1 MPLDNLTDLLVFIRV
16 ADACSFTLAAERLG
30 ISRSAAGKCVNRL
43 EERLATRL
51 LQRTTRSV
59 SLTEDGAVFYEYAQR
74 ILSQAEEAETALNT
88 RRQTPRGRLRLD
100 LPVSL
105 GRLHILPILREF
117 LAQWPEVDADVSFS
131 DEYSDLVRDGI
142 DVAVRVGGSDDSR
155 LVRRVLAPHRL
166 ITCAAPDYLAR
177 HGTPAKPEALGEH
190 ETLVFSHQGLPAPLA
205 LFGQRP
211 TARTAGARPD
221 AFQQRRGL
229 AGCGRR
235 RGRPVPGGGVSG
247 RRADC
252 GRHAGAGAGALLSPG
267 AADLRRL
274 SQPTPSLPQ
283 GETVPGGDRTALAGQ
298 GDLGNR
304 LARAIHAPFKASVR
318 RIKR

>member
-235 RGRPVPGGGVSG
+235 RGRPVRWGRFWSASRLRPARWCRCWSAIVARG
-247 RRADC
+247 RRSAPSIPAD
-252 GRHAGAGAGALLSPG
+252 AISPP
-267 AADLRRL
+267 R
-274 SQPTPSLPQ
+274 
-283 GETVPGGDRTALAGQ
+283 
-298 GDLGNR
+298 
-304 LARAIHAPFKASVR
+304 
-318 RIKR
+318 

>member
-142 DVAVRVGGSDDSR
+142 DVAIRVGGSDDSR
-155 LVRRVLAPHRL
+155 LVRRVLAPHRRRRAG
-166 ITCAAPDYLAR
+166 I
-177 HGTPAKPEALGEH
+177 
-190 ETLVFSHQGLPAPLA
+190 
-205 LFGQRP
+205 
-211 TARTAGARPD
+211 AGAFNQRRPD
-221 AFQQRRGL
+221 GCRAVGRPSSGKRRG
-229 AGCGRR
+229 AGTSLGQFES
-235 RGRPVPGGGVSG
+235 VAE
-247 RRADC
+247 RAAF
-252 GRHAGAGAGALLSPG
+252 H
-267 AADLRRL
+267 
-274 SQPTPSLPQ
+274 
-283 GETVPGGDRTALAGQ
+283 
-298 GDLGNR
+298 
-304 LARAIHAPFKASVR
+304 R
-318 RIKR
+318 RIAV

>member
-283 GETVPGGDRTALAGQ
+283 GETVLAAIERRWQ
-298 GDLGNR
+298 G
-304 LARAIHAPFKASVR
+304 RAIWETA
-318 RIKR
+318 

>member
-1 MPLDNLTDLLVFIRV
+1 MANLPSMPLDNLTDLLVFIRV

-190 ETLVFSHQGLPAPLA
+190 ETLVFSHQGLPAPWRYLVN
-205 LFGQRP
+205 GQLHEQP
-211 TARTAGARPD
+211 V
-221 AFQQRRGL
+221 
-229 AGCGRR
+229 
-235 RGRPVPGGGVSG
+235 RGRMRFNNVEALRDAAV
-247 RRADC
+247 
-252 GRHAGAGAGALLSPG
+252 AGAGLCQVGAFLVGEQIAAGTLVPVLERYCRPG
-267 AADLRRL
+267 PPICAVYPSRRHLPKVKLFLAAIERRW
-274 SQPTPSLPQ
+274 Q
-283 GETVPGGDRTALAGQ
+283 G
-298 GDLGNR
+298 
-304 LARAIHAPFKASVR
+304 RAIWETA
-318 RIKR
+318 

>member
-142 DVAVRVGGSDDSR
+142 DVAIRVGGSDDSR

-177 HGTPAKPEALGEH
+177 YGTPAKPEALGDH
-190 ETLVFSHQGLPAPLA
+190 ETLVFSHQGLPAPGA
-205 LFGQRP
+205 IWSTANCTNSRCAAGCVSTTSRP
-211 TARTAGARPD
+211 CGMRPSPGPACAKWGRFWSASRLRPARWCRCWSAIVARGRRSAPSIPAGAI
-221 AFQQRRGL
+221 
-229 AGCGRR
+229 
-235 RGRPVPGGGVSG
+235 
-247 RRADC
+247 
-252 GRHAGAGAGALLSPG
+252 SPP
-267 AADLRRL
+267 R
-274 SQPTPSLPQ
+274 
-283 GETVPGGDRTALAGQ
+283 
-298 GDLGNR
+298 
-304 LARAIHAPFKASVR
+304 
-318 RIKR
+318 

>member
-190 ETLVFSHQGLPAPLA
+190 ETLVFSHQGLPAPRRYLVNGQLHEQPVRGRMRFNNVEA
-205 LFGQRP
+205 LRD
-211 TARTAGARPD
+211 AAVAGA
-221 AFQQRRGL
+221 GL
-229 AGCGRR
+229 CR
-235 RGRPVPGGGVSG
+235 GGVSG

-283 GETVPGGDRTALAGQ
+283 GETVHGGDRTALAGQ

>member
-190 ETLVFSHQGLPAPLA
+190 ETLVFSHQGLPAPWRYLVN
-205 LFGQRP
+205 GQLHEQPVRGGCVSTTSRP
-211 TARTAGARPD
+211 CGMRPSPGPACARWGRFWSASRLRPARWCRCWS
-221 AFQQRRGL
+221 AIVAR
-229 AGCGRR
+229 GRR
-235 RGRPVPGGGVSG
+235 SAPSIP
-247 RRADC
+247 AD
-252 GRHAGAGAGALLSPG
+252 AISP
-267 AADLRRL
+267 R
-274 SQPTPSLPQ
+274 
-283 GETVPGGDRTALAGQ
+283 
-298 GDLGNR
+298 
-304 LARAIHAPFKASVR
+304 
-318 RIKR
+318 

>member
-190 ETLVFSHQGLPAPLA
+190 ETLVFSHQGLPAPWRYLVNGQLHEQPVRGRMRFNNVEA
-205 LFGQRP
+205 LRMRP
-211 TARTAGARPD
+211 SPGPACARWGRFWSASRLRPARWCRCWS
-221 AFQQRRGL
+221 AIVAR
-229 AGCGRR
+229 GRR
-235 RGRPVPGGGVSG
+235 SAPSIP
-247 RRADC
+247 AD
-252 GRHAGAGAGALLSPG
+252 AIS
-267 AADLRRL
+267 
-274 SQPTPSLPQ
+274 PQ

>member
-30 ISRSAAGKCVNRL
+30 ISRSAAGKCVIRL

-131 DEYSDLVRDGI
+131 DDYSDLVRDGI
-142 DVAVRVGGSDDSR
+142 DVAVRVGGNDDSR

-177 HGTPAKPEALGEH
+177 HGTPAKPEALGDH
-190 ETLVFSHQGLPAPLA
+190 ETLVFSHQGLPAPWRYLVN
-205 LFGQRP
+205 GQLHEQP
-211 TARTAGARPD
+211 V
-221 AFQQRRGL
+221 
-229 AGCGRR
+229 
-235 RGRPVPGGGVSG
+235 RGRMRFNNVEALRDAAV
-247 RRADC
+247 
-252 GRHAGAGAGALLSPG
+252 AGAGLCQVGAFL
-267 AADLRRL
+267 
-274 SQPTPSLPQ
+274 
-283 GETVPGGDRTALAGQ
+283 
-298 GDLGNR
+298 
-304 LARAIHAPFKASVR
+304 
-318 RIKR
+318 

>member
-190 ETLVFSHQGLPAPLA
+190 ETLVFSHQLPAPRA
-205 LFGQRP
+205 IWSTP

-235 RGRPVPGGGVSG
+235 RGRPVPWGRFWSASRLRPARWCRCWSAIVARG
-247 RRADC
+247 RRSAPSIPAD
-252 GRHAGAGAGALLSPG
+252 AIS
-267 AADLRRL
+267 
-274 SQPTPSLPQ
+274 PQ
-283 GETVPGGDRTALAGQ
+283 GETVHGGDRTALAGQ

>member
-190 ETLVFSHQGLPAPLA
+190 ETLVFSHQGCRRHGAIWS
-205 LFGQRP
+205 
-211 TARTAGARPD
+211 TANCTNSRCA
-221 AFQQRRGL
+221 
-229 AGCGRR
+229 AGCVSTTS
-235 RGRPVPGGGVSG
+235 RPCGMRPSPGPACASGGVSG

-274 SQPTPSLPQ
+274 SQPTPSLPKVKLFWRRSNGAGRAGRFGKPLSAGDSRPFQ
-283 GETVPGGDRTALAGQ
+283 GQRSP
-298 GDLGNR
+298 
-304 LARAIHAPFKASVR
+304 H
-318 RIKR
+318 

>member
-30 ISRSAAGKCVNRL
+30 ISRSAAGKCVTRL
-43 EERLATRL
+43 EARLATRL

-117 LAQWPEVDADVSFS
+117 LTQWPEVDADVSFS
-131 DEYSDLVRDGI
+131 DDYSDLVRDGI
-142 DVAVRVGGSDDSR
+142 DVAIRVGGSDDSR

-177 HGTPAKPEALGEH
+177 HGAPAKPEALGDH
-190 ETLVFSHQGLPAPLA
+190 ETLVFSHQGLPAPGAIELTVNCTNSRCAAGCVSTTSRPCGMPPSPGPVCVRWGHFWSASRLRPARWCRCWNAIVA
-205 LFGQRP
+205 LGRRSAP
-211 TARTAGARPD
+211 SIPAGAI
-221 AFQQRRGL
+221 
-229 AGCGRR
+229 
-235 RGRPVPGGGVSG
+235 S
-247 RRADC
+247 
-252 GRHAGAGAGALLSPG
+252 
-267 AADLRRL
+267 
-274 SQPTPSLPQ
+274 PQ

-298 GDLGNR
+298 GDLGKR
-304 LARAIHAPFKASVR
+304 LARAIHAAFKASVR
-318 RIKR
+318 RIRR